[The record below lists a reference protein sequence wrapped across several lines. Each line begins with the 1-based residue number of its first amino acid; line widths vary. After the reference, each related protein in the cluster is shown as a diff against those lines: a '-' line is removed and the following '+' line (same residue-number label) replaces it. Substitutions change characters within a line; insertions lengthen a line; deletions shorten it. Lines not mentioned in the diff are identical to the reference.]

1 MARGENRSA
10 DLSKAVERVRR
21 QIEELE
27 REEGGGGGFLRGFG
41 LGALLGGALAL
52 IFAPRPGQQTREQL
66 RETTITLQDR
76 ASTAAQGAKEQAG
89 TLQEQA
95 QDALGQVKERAQ
107 TLIATARE
115 SAPEA
120 TATPGATDRE
130 QAPAPTPTPSATTG
144 ASAAG
149 IAAGAGT
156 AAASQPAAR
165 SGRAEPRGNGC
176 PPGYP
181 IKGNQTRGGELI
193 YHQPG
198 TPAYEGTN
206 PEVCF
211 ATERDAEA
219 AGYRPPRG

>member
-10 DLSKAVERVRR
+10 ELSKAVERVRR

-41 LGALLGGALAL
+41 LGTLLGGALAL
-52 IFAPRPGQQTREQL
+52 IFAPRPGQQTRERL
-66 RETTITLQDR
+66 RETTVTLQDR
-76 ASTAAQGAKEQAG
+76 TSTAAQGAKEQAG
-89 TLQEQA
+89 TLQAQA

-107 TLIATARE
+107 TLTATARE
-115 SAPEA
+115 QAP
-120 TATPGATDRE
+120 TAIPTPGATDRD
-130 QAPAPTPTPSATTG
+130 QAPPPTPTPSATAG
-144 ASAAG
+144 ASD
-149 IAAGAGT
+149 
-156 AAASQPAAR
+156 AAASQPATR

-181 IKGNQTRGGELI
+181 IKGNQTRSGELI
-193 YHQPG
+193 YHRPG
-198 TPAYEGTN
+198 TPAYEETN

-211 ATERDAEA
+211 ATEQDAEV